1 MVMSIEESLA
11 DLATPNLPETATV
24 EVRKCNLSRE
34 DICNVISDITNILKT
49 VHYDLQELTRK
60 STEKFQETDSFI
72 EDYLCF

>member
-1 MVMSIEESLA
+1 MVLSIEESLA
-11 DLATPNLPETATV
+11 DLTIPNLPATV